1 MHRLLIVDDEDH
13 IRKLYKDYLS
23 REGYEV
29 VTAASAEEALKI
41 AAEIGLDLVV
51 LDIELE
57 ETTGLEV
64 LKKIKEQYP
73 ALPVILNS
81 AYSTYKSDFHTWVAD
96 AYVVKSSDIVPLK
109 EKIKELVKV

>member
-1 MHRLLIVDDEDH
+1 MHKLLIVDDEDH
-13 IRKLYKDYLS
+13 IRKLYRDYLT

-29 VTAASAEEALKI
+29 VTAASADEAMKVVAE
-41 AAEIGLDLVV
+41 AAPDLVV
-51 LDIELE
+51 LDIELV

-64 LKKIKEQYP
+64 LKTLKEKYP

-96 AYVVKSSDIVPLK
+96 AYIVKSSNMVPLK
-109 EKIKELVKV
+109 EKINELVKI

>member
-29 VTAASAEEALKI
+29 VTAASADEALKI